1 MQEPKL
7 SKSNL
12 YILFFSIFLV
22 GMGFSIIIPVL
33 PFYAQEMGASAFQ
46 LGLLM
51 TVYALCQFI
60 FSPIWG
66 RYSDQV
72 GRRPVLLAGLL
83 GFAFTFFC
91 FAFATHLWMLYI
103 IRIAGGIFSCATLP
117 TAMAVVG
124 DSTSLEKRGSNMG
137 LMGAS
142 MGMGMIFGP
151 AIGGLLSHYS
161 SSLPFLFAGLLCFIN
176 FVAVFIWVKESHSR
190 REEVSFEVPTGSLL
204 NSLKTPLSAYFI
216 IMLLVSIA
224 DASHQG
230 TFALYVK
237 GRAAFDSVQTG
248 WAFTLAGAGTVLA
261 QGLILGRMIS
271 WAGEER
277 TAKTGILVMGVSF
290 LLFLYADNFL
300 LVMVCMGIYALG
312 AGLVRPALNSR
323 VSKEAAATQGSTLG
337 ILQSYDSLGRIIGPS
352 IGGWL
357 LDVNLAYAYVFSA
370 VFALLGIAVISAF
383 IRRRQEDG
391 IDKPDPA

>member
-1 MQEPKL
+1 MQEEQL
-7 SKSNL
+7 SNSNL
-12 YILFFSIFLV
+12 YILFLSVLLV

-33 PFYAQEMGASAFQ
+33 PFYATNMGASAFQ

-66 RYSDQV
+66 SYSDRV

-124 DSTSLEKRGSNMG
+124 DSTSIDKRASHMG

-151 AIGGLLSHYS
+151 AIGGMLSHYS
-161 SSLPFLFAGLLCFIN
+161 LSLPFLFAGLLCFVN
-176 FVAVFIWVKESHSR
+176 FVTVFIGVKESHTGRGGTSS
-190 REEVSFEVPTGSLL
+190 EVKSASLIS
-204 NSLKTPLSAYFI
+204 SLKTPLAAYFI
-216 IMLLVSIA
+216 IMLLISIA

-237 GRAAFDSVQTG
+237 DRAGFNSVQTG
-248 WAFTLAGAGTVLA
+248 WAFTLAGLGTVLA
-261 QGLILGRMIS
+261 QGLIMGRMTN

-277 TAKTGILVMGVSF
+277 TAKTGILVMGASF
-290 LLFLYADNFL
+290 ALFLYADNFL
-300 LVMVCMGIYALG
+300 KAMACMGIYALG
-312 AGLVRPALNSR
+312 VGLIRPALNSR
-323 VSKEAAATQGSTLG
+323 VSKEAVDSQGSTLG
-337 ILQSYDSLGRIIGPS
+337 ILQSYDSLGRVIGPS

-357 LDVNLAYAYVFSA
+357 LDINLAYAYVLA
-370 VFALLGIAVISAF
+370 AIFALLGMAVISVF
-383 IRRRQEDG
+383 MRRHQEG
-391 IDKPDPA
+391 GNQTGSI

>member
-1 MQEPKL
+1 MQEAQLP
-7 SKSNL
+7 KSNL
-12 YILFFSIFLV
+12 YTLFLSILLV

-33 PFYAQEMGASAFQ
+33 PFYAKNMGASAFQ

-66 RYSDQV
+66 RYSDRV

-91 FAFATHLWMLYI
+91 FAFATHLWMLYV

-124 DSTSLEKRGSNMG
+124 DSTSVDKRASHMG

-142 MGMGMIFGP
+142 MGMGMIMGP
-151 AIGGLLSHYS
+151 AIGGMLSHYS
-161 SSLPFLFAGLLCFIN
+161 LSLPFLFAGLLCFLN
-176 FVAVFIWVKESHSR
+176 FVAVFIWVKESHTR
-190 REEVSFEVPTGSLL
+190 RGEANPGIKTASLIS
-204 NSLKTPLSAYFI
+204 SLKTPLAAYFI
-216 IMLLVSIA
+216 IMLLISIA

-237 GRAAFDSVQTG
+237 DRANFNSVQTG
-248 WAFTLAGAGTVLA
+248 WAFTLAGLGTVLA
-261 QGLILGRMIS
+261 QGLILGRMTNRV
-271 WAGEER
+271 GEER
-277 TAKTGILVMGVSF
+277 TAKTGILVMGASF
-290 LLFLYADNFL
+290 ALFLYADNFL
-300 LVMVCMGIYALG
+300 KVMACMGIYALG
-312 AGLVRPALNSR
+312 VGLIRPALNSR
-323 VSKEAAATQGSTLG
+323 ISKQATDSQGSTLG
-337 ILQSYDSLGRIIGPS
+337 ILQSYDSLGRVIGPS

-357 LDVNLAYAYVFSA
+357 LDINLAYAYVFA
-370 VFALLGIAVISAF
+370 TVFALLGMVVISAF
-383 IRRRQEDG
+383 MKRSQEEG
-391 IDKPDPA
+391 TPSESF

>member
-1 MQEPKL
+1 MQHEQLPP
-7 SKSNL
+7 SNL
-12 YILFFSIFLV
+12 YILFLSILLV

-33 PFYAQEMGASAFQ
+33 PFYATNLGASAFQ

-60 FSPIWG
+60 FSPVWG
-66 RYSDQV
+66 RCSDRV
-72 GRRPVLLAGLL
+72 GRRPVLLAGLF

-91 FAFATHLWMLYI
+91 FAFATRLWMLYI

-124 DSTSLEKRGSNMG
+124 DSTSIDKRASHMG

-151 AIGGLLSHYS
+151 AIGGILSHYS
-161 SSLPFLFAGLLCFIN
+161 LHLPFLFAGLLCFLN
-176 FVAVFIWVKESHSR
+176 FIAVFIWVKESHTVR
-190 REEVSFEVPTGSLL
+190 DEARPEVKGASLIS
-204 NSLKTPLSAYFI
+204 SLKTPLAAYFI
-216 IMLLVSIA
+216 IMLLISIA

-237 GRAAFDSVQTG
+237 NRAGFNAVQTG
-248 WAFTLAGAGTVLA
+248 WAFTLAGLGTVLA
-261 QGLILGRMIS
+261 QGLILGRMTN

-277 TAKTGILVMGVSF
+277 TAKTGILIMGASF
-290 LLFLYADNFL
+290 ALFLYADSFL
-300 LVMVCMGIYALG
+300 KVMACMGIYALG
-312 AGLVRPALNSR
+312 VGLIRPALNSR
-323 VSKEAAATQGSTLG
+323 VSKEAAASQGGTLG
-337 ILQSYDSLGRIIGPS
+337 ILQSYDSLGRVVGPS

-357 LDVNLAYAYVFSA
+357 LDINPGYAYVFAA
-370 VFALLGIAVISAF
+370 VFALLGMVVISAF
-383 IRRRQEDG
+383 IRRRQDSS
-391 IDKPDPA
+391 DPLGSV